1 MKSSDE
7 GEILWRP
14 RGDEISATQYAKF
27 VDEIG
32 LFPELDDRNALN
44 VYRLLHQWSVE
55 HPGAFW
61 RGIWRFS
68 GLLGNLGDSDFVASS
83 PIWARPF
90 FPEGE
95 LSFAE
100 NVLQVNRCQDE
111 RFANSTALIT
121 IDEAGETQTISRG
134 ELLEKV
140 LRFTR
145 YLRQVGVGKGDR
157 VAALLPNR
165 AEAVI
170 GLLATS
176 ACGAIWSCCSPDFGD
191 DALLDRFS
199 QIRPKLFLSATRSRY
214 AGKSIELERRVCQLL
229 EKLPSVEQWV
239 SVGSPQFEAP
249 DRIVRQVWSDIDAL
263 EAVPV
268 PFERFPFNQPLYI
281 LYSSGTT
288 GKPKCIVHGAGGSL
302 LQHVKEHRLHLNMTS
317 QDSVLYYT
325 STGWMMWNWLVSAL
339 ASTETIVL
347 YDGSPIAPQLGTLWQ
362 AGEQCKVTHFG
373 ASARYFAAIEKEG
386 YIPKAE
392 HDLSRI
398 RCVMSTGSPLLPDQF
413 GWLYQNVGS
422 NIQLASISGGTDIV
436 SCFVL
441 GNPTL
446 PIHAGEI
453 QCRGLGMDVRVWDAQ
468 GNDLIEQPG
477 ELVCANAFPSM
488 PVGFWGDEDGSRFR
502 SAYFSR
508 YENAW
513 WHGDWVK
520 ESKHGGFVIYGR
532 SDATLNPGG
541 VRIGTGE
548 IYQQV
553 AAFEELSESVATVLR
568 RDGDEKI
575 VLFVK
580 LQTGNTL
587 TEELIDKIKSRL
599 RTHCSP
605 RHVPAYIVSA
615 PDFPRTLSGKIS
627 EIAVRNALLGCDIGN
642 VGALANPECLRFFS
656 TWAKQV

>member
-1 MKSSDE
+1 
-7 GEILWRP
+7 LWRP
-14 RGDEISATQYAKF
+14 RGDDISATQYAKF
-27 VDEIG
+27 VHEIG
-32 LFPELDDRNALN
+32 LFPELDDRNALD
-44 VYRLLHQWSVE
+44 VYRRLHQWTVE
-55 HPGAFW
+55 NPGAFW
-61 RGIWRFS
+61 RALWRFS
-68 GLLGNLGDSDFVASS
+68 GLIGNLGDLDFVATA
-83 PIWARPF
+83 PIWDRPF

-100 NVLQVNRCQDE
+100 NVLQVNRCQDQ

-121 IDEAGETQTISRG
+121 IDESGETQTISRG
-134 ELLEKV
+134 ELLQKV

-165 AEAVI
+165 AETVI

-214 AGKSIELERRVCQLL
+214 AGKSIEMEARVCQLL
-229 EKLPSVEQWV
+229 EKLPSVEQWLI
-239 SVGSPQFEAP
+239 VGSPQHECP
-249 DRIVRQVWSDIDAL
+249 KRIVRGLWSDIDAS
-263 EAVPV
+263 EAVLA
-268 PFERFPFNQPLYI
+268 PFEKFSFNQPLYI

-302 LQHVKEHRLHLNMTS
+302 LQHVKEHQLHLNMTS
-317 QDSVLYYT
+317 QDSLLYYT
-325 STGWMMWNWLVSAL
+325 STGWMMWNWVVSAL

-347 YDGSPIAPQLGTLWQ
+347 YDGSPIAPRLGALWE
-362 AGEQCKVTHFG
+362 ASERCRVSHFG

-386 YIPKAE
+386 YKPKIQ
-392 HDLSRI
+392 HDLSRV

-413 GWLYQNVGS
+413 GWLYENVGS

-441 GNPTL
+441 GNPTI
-446 PIHAGEI
+446 PVHAGEI
-453 QCRGLGMDVRVWDAQ
+453 QCRGFGMDVRVWDAH
-468 GNDLIEQPG
+468 GKDLIEQPG

-488 PVGFWGDEDGSRFR
+488 PVGFWGDEDRSRFR

-508 YENAW
+508 YDNAW

-520 ESKHGGFVIYGR
+520 ETKHGGFVIYGR

-553 AAFEELSESVATVLR
+553 SAFEEISEAVATVLR
-568 RDGDEKI
+568 REGDEKI

-580 LQTGNTL
+580 LQMNNTL

-599 RTHCSP
+599 RKHCSP

-642 VGALANPECLRFFS
+642 VGALANPECLEFFS
-656 TWAKQV
+656 AWAKQV